1 MLRYLTAGESHGKYL
16 VGILEG
22 MVAGVKIDLE
32 KIRKELEA
40 RRNTFGRSVRMKLE
54 SEDFEIVSGLRN
66 NLTTGAP
73 IAVLI
78 KNNDVRE
85 LEDFVPRPG
94 HADLA
99 GCLKY
104 GFENIHL
111 VAERASARETAV
123 RVALGCLAKEFLENF
138 GIRFV
143 SHTVAVGEVSIK
155 NEYAFEVIEKKRFSS
170 PLYCVEED
178 AGRQMMAVI
187 ERAEQEEDSVG
198 GVTEVRVKGL
208 PVGLG
213 SHVHYDRR
221 FEYRAG
227 GALLAIPAVKSLAFG
242 CIRCKG
248 SENNDSIVLHKGRIR
263 RTTNR
268 AGGVEGGLTNGEELV
283 IKLKVKPVPTIRK
296 GMDSFDFRTM
306 EPTRT
311 PVLRSDICVV
321 PATGIVAENV
331 LALEIAALFL
341 EKFGGDCLEEVI
353 RNYRAYIKNLKIK
366 KNMD

>member
-22 MVAGVKIDLE
+22 MVAGVRVDPE
-32 KIRKELEA
+32 KIRRELEA
-40 RRNTFGRSVRMKLE
+40 RRNTFGRSSRMKFE
-54 SEDFEIVSGLRN
+54 SEEFEIVSGLRN

-78 KNNDVRE
+78 KNNDVKE

-104 GFENIHL
+104 GFKNIHL

-123 RVALGCLAKEFLENF
+123 RVALGSLAKEFLGNF
-138 GIRFV
+138 GVRFV
-143 SHTVAVGEVSIK
+143 SHTVAVGKVSIK
-155 NEYAFEVIEKKRFSS
+155 NDYAFEDIEKRRFSS

-178 AGRQMMAVI
+178 TGSQMMAVI
-187 ERAEQEEDSVG
+187 EKAVEEGDSVG
-198 GVTEVRVKGL
+198 GVTEVRVKGV

-221 FEYRAG
+221 FEFRVG

-242 CIRCKG
+242 CTLYKG
-248 SENNDSIVLHKGRIR
+248 SENNDSLALRKGKIR

-268 AGGVEGGLTNGEELV
+268 AGGIEGGITNGEELI
-283 IKLKVKPVPTIRK
+283 IKLTVKPVPTIKR
-296 GMDSFDFRTM
+296 GMDSFDLRTLK
-306 EPTRT
+306 PART
-311 PVLRSDICVV
+311 PILRSDICVV

-341 EKFGGDCLEEVI
+341 EKFGGDCLEEVL
-353 RNYRAYIKNLKIK
+353 RNYKAYIKSLKIK